1 MVVSRA
7 IPVTRAPASGYRNR
21 VYQQDVAAMMKEDYY
36 LIALAIA
43 VLFIAG
49 ILVWRDDGKTVLPVG
64 SFATDR

>member
-1 MVVSRA
+1 
-7 IPVTRAPASGYRNR
+7 
-21 VYQQDVAAMMKEDYY
+21 MMKEDYY

-49 ILVWRDDGKTVLPVG
+49 ILVWRDDGTSILPVG